1 MTEKEAASVLNN
13 VVDSLRNNPLVIG
26 LLVLN
31 TLFVLASVY
40 FGVNRSEHTRDV
52 IIEILRECRGAQRQ
66 YVPQSL
72 PSSAPALTGK
82 GDRVTLEVKD

>member
-31 TLFVLASVY
+31 MLFVLASVY
-40 FGVNRSEHTRDV
+40 FGVSRSQHTRDV
-52 IIEILRECRGAQRQ
+52 IIEILRECRGGQRQ
-66 YVPQSL
+66 YMPQSF
-72 PSSAPALTGK
+72 PPPPPDNPAK
-82 GDRVTLEVKD
+82 GDRVTLGAKD